1 MNVPPIA
8 VELFPS
14 SFHPPWIEVILFP
27 SPKLNLCQNLPNL
40 FPQINFKKTTKKT
53 KPVSKPS
60 DYPHTIPPQKKNKH
74 HQTDPSG
81 KGPNSIKVDTV
92 RSNPGGGHDGR
103 PDTWVGAAVGRARF
117 RGLVNV
123 TWAKPSLPVGLL
135 NGEGAGKGDK
145 SWAMFVNYGDTSPI
159 NGWWLKLKVHKLG
172 LRLVSFEEGDCLIC
186 LVLVMWVVAW
196 SLV

>member
-1 MNVPPIA
+1 MNW
-8 VELFPS
+8 S
-14 SFHPPWIEVILFP
+14 HSFSKPQTESLPK
-27 SPKLNLCQNLPNL
+27 SPQFVSTNW
-40 FPQINFKKTTKKT
+40 FKKNDQKNKT
-53 KPVSKPS
+53 RFKTIRLS
-60 DYPHTIPPQKKNKH
+60 PHYTPPKKKNKH